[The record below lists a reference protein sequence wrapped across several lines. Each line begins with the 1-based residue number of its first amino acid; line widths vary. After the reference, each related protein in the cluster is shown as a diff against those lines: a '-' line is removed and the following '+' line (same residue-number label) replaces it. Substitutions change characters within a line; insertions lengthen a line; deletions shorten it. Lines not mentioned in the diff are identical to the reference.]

1 MGASGRVVVIGEI
14 LVELSSREVFAPGAE
29 FRLGFSGDALN
40 AAAAAAAA
48 GAHTVLVARVPDDEL
63 GDVMLEAVAGLGI
76 DGSAVL
82 RVPGQHGAYLTH
94 ADPIGQ
100 RQFVYL
106 RRGSAG
112 STLEPTDLERGLLRD
127 AVVLASGIA
136 CAVSPSAT
144 ATVRRAAEL
153 AGDFVYDPNF
163 RPRLTSRENAARVF
177 RELAPLARLVTPSW
191 PGEVQALLDLPVD
204 VERGAAAASVE
215 QLGAPAIVL
224 TCGPDGVLLRDG
236 ARETHIEAPPSP
248 KLVDQTGA
256 GDAFVGTVAARLA
269 VGDDLLAA
277 VRLGTAAAS
286 LSIQGVG
293 GTGFVPSLEQSRR
306 HLAEW
311 ARVRLKDH

>member
-1 MGASGRVVVIGEI
+1 MSASRRVVVIGEI
-14 LVELSSREVFAPGAE
+14 LVELSSREVFASGAE

-63 GDVMLEAVAGLGI
+63 GDVMLEAVARLGI
-76 DGSAVL
+76 DCSAVL

-94 ADPIGQ
+94 ADPTGQ

-106 RRGSAG
+106 RQGSAG
-112 STLEPTDLERGLLRD
+112 STLEPADLDGGLLRD
-127 AVVLASGIA
+127 AVVLASGVA

-163 RPRLTSRENAARVF
+163 RPRLASSNDAARIF
-177 RELAPLARLVTPSW
+177 RELVPLVRLVTPSW
-191 PGEVQALLDLPVD
+191 PGEVRALLDLPADVD
-204 VERGAAAASVE
+204 RGTAAALVER
-215 QLGAPAIVL
+215 LGARAVAL
-224 TCGPDGVLLRDG
+224 TCGPDGVLLREHP
-236 ARETHIEAPPSP
+236 RETHIEAPPSP

-269 VGDDLLAA
+269 VGDELEAA

-286 LSIQGVG
+286 LSVQAAG
-293 GTGFVPSLEQSRR
+293 GTGFVPTLEQSSH
-306 HLAEW
+306 HLTNW
-311 ARVRLKDH
+311 T